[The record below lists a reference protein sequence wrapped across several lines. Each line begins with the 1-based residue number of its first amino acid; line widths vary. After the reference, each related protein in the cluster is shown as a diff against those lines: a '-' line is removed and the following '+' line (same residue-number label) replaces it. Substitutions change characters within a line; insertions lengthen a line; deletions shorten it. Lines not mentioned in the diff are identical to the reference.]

1 MGNHVHLLLQPVF
14 ALSSNEV
21 HTLTE
26 IFFHCCENVMTTK
39 NTIDT
44 AIAKS
49 MVDAQAICTAS
60 IIGQPGGWSVMLK
73 VGIQE
78 KALGA
83 QRTDKPRLWKSLDRC
98 VEYLKSELRI
108 ARFELLDATKFSPV
122 SAGNNDKNKA
132 GERMRQAHEAAAYD
146 KWLKAEIQ
154 IAIDDSRPNVG
165 HDDVMRRMDERIAA
179 IKVRKLNNA

>member
-1 MGNHVHLLLQPVF
+1 
-14 ALSSNEV
+14 
-21 HTLTE
+21 
-26 IFFHCCENVMTTK
+26 MTTK

-44 AIAKS
+44 AIAKR
-49 MVDAQAICTAS
+49 MVDAQAIRTAS
-60 IIGQPGGWSVMLK
+60 IIGQPGGWFVLLK
-73 VGIQE
+73 IGMQE

-98 VEYLKSELRI
+98 VDYLKSELHI
-108 ARFELLDATKFSPV
+108 ARFDMLDATQFSAIPMT
-122 SAGNNDKNKA
+122 GNTKNKA

-154 IAIDDSRPNVG
+154 EAIDDPRPNVA

-179 IKVRKLNNA
+179 IKARKAGNNAPA